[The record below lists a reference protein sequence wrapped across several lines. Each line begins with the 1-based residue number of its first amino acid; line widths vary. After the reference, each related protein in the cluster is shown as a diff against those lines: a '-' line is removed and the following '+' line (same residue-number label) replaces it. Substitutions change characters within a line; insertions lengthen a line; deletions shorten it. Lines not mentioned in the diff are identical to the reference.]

1 MCPNDTIRFECTAQ
15 KTPDERTYWTLSVSY
30 VGGYCKDFV
39 YVGQTAPLGSSICT
53 DSTWILDCESLLGL
67 SIVNFNV
74 TDTPPDTN
82 GTCLGSEL
90 TLCLSSDYIITGV
103 KAICANTSV
112 PFEGIPYL
120 SYGETSINV
129 TIRPNPPVDVSAET
143 TRGSQANLTV
153 LWTAPSTGYGPT
165 SYSISVE
172 GGSVAPVVIQ
182 ATAALQYSYR
192 FSGLRNDRLYTV
204 SVVAI
209 NCGGMSDP
217 VRLIPANSP
226 QIGAIVGITAGTIA
240 ASLLLMTAVIA
251 GARKAYKGRTYT
263 LCAWCNSESL
273 LYKHYLHSCITWTIN
288 YFSLHLFSTASL
300 RSVDVHLVILTTHE
314 SFYFTSVKNG
324 MQNNVNEICCKKL

>member
-1 MCPNDTIRFECTAQ
+1 MTSRAFLVSGTTSGNHLSSYQAQRLLTCVRACVCVRVCACVCVCIAYTQHRMRIRIIAYSNLSSSIILLFALAAESQTLPCQQKNGTACPPVVCPNDTIRFECTAQ

-67 SIVNFNV
+67 PIVNFNV

-129 TIRPNPPVDVSAET
+129 TSE
-143 TRGSQANLTV
+143 
-153 LWTAPSTGYGPT
+153 
-165 SYSISVE
+165 
-172 GGSVAPVVIQ
+172 
-182 ATAALQYSYR
+182 LQH
-192 FSGLRNDRLYTV
+192 
-204 SVVAI
+204 
-209 NCGGMSDP
+209 
-217 VRLIPANSP
+217 
-226 QIGAIVGITAGTIA
+226 
-240 ASLLLMTAVIA
+240 
-251 GARKAYKGRTYT
+251 
-263 LCAWCNSESL
+263 W
-273 LYKHYLHSCITWTIN
+273 YKH
-288 YFSLHLFSTASL
+288 
-300 RSVDVHLVILTTHE
+300 
-314 SFYFTSVKNG
+314 
-324 MQNNVNEICCKKL
+324 